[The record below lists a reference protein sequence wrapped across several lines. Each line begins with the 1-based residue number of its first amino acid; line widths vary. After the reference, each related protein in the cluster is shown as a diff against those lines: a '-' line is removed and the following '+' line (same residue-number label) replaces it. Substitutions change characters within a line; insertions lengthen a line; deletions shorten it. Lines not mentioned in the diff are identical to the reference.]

1 MQMEDKLTELEELER
16 QKQALNQDKERIEN
30 ELQRKE

>member
-1 MQMEDKLTELEELER
+1 MEDKLSELEELGR
-16 QKQALNQDKERIEN
+16 QKEALNQDKERIEN